1 MPLLDTMIRAGRF
14 NEFVQE
20 IIRIKNDENE
30 EKTLWEFW
38 LHRVFDMTYEEFLN
52 SIQTNEAPNNQPSS
66 RAELEST
73 VHHSAEM
80 LNEFRL

>member
-14 NEFVQE
+14 SEFTQE

-38 LHRVFDMTYEEFLN
+38 LHRVYDMTFEEFLN
-52 SIQTNEAPNNQPSS
+52 SVQTDEAPNNTPSS
-66 RAELEST
+66 RAELEFT